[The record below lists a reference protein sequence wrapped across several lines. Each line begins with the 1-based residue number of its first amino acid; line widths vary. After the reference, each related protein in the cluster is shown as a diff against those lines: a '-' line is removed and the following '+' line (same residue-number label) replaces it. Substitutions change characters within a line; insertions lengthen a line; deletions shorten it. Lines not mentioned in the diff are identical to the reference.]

1 MSFSIGPRLLV
12 LARHGQSE
20 GNQQN
25 SFTGWRDLPLTAQ
38 GEGEARLAGERLREM
53 GVAFGAAFTSKLSRA
68 SASSSLM
75 LETMNQG
82 RTTVESDVAGNE
94 SAYGDLTRPQ
104 QRSGPP
110 AVRHR
115 SGPCLAPLPRRGA
128 PPNGEQS
135 HVHRCTGV
143 VEQSVLFSYQKRA
156 FCNCFNLLGFASRE
170 RKKWALCCRDGDQSE
185 ILGRD
190 IRCRIER
197 GRRARPVRTGSRPP
211 PRRNLDDALYVRPDL
226 AQPRIS
232 TRSRRSSSSRRR
244 ADLCGPIAGRTCPA
258 CRPCGKSRRRPA
270 AQRQPS

>member
-128 PPNGEQS
+128 PPMASKATSTDAQVWPLQS
-135 HVHRCTGV
+135 STFTCIRLTNFAETCRTSA
-143 VEQSVLFSYQKRA
+143 SV
-156 FCNCFNLLGFASRE
+156 
-170 RKKWALCCRDGDQSE
+170 
-185 ILGRD
+185 
-190 IRCRIER
+190 
-197 GRRARPVRTGSRPP
+197 
-211 PRRNLDDALYVRPDL
+211 
-226 AQPRIS
+226 
-232 TRSRRSSSSRRR
+232 SSFWE
-244 ADLCGPIAGRTCPA
+244 G
-258 CRPCGKSRRRPA
+258 
-270 AQRQPS
+270 